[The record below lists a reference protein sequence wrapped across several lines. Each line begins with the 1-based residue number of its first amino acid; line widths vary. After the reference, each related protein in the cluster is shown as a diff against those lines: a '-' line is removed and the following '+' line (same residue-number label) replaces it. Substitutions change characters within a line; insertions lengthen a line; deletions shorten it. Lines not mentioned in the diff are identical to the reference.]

1 MVQELN
7 DDWLKIAWCQL
18 NYVKFS
24 HQVTAALGLFKYKMH
39 NFTPITFHLANKW
52 SKSVVS

>member
-18 NYVKFS
+18 NYVKLG